1 MQNKKIKKYMNFSV
15 SSLVVVDMHGTSRIV
30 NITSID
36 WLPTCEKEPRIEEES
51 RHIFAGRVVGVGRK
65 NGYDDL
71 SGQESEIGDYVFRQ

>member
-1 MQNKKIKKYMNFSV
+1 MSV
-15 SSLVVVDMHGTSRIV
+15 ASLLFIWYKSRIV

-36 WLPTCEKEPRIEEES
+36 WLPTWEEEPRNGEES

-71 SGQESEIGDYVFRQ
+71 SGQESEIGDSIVYSVL